1 MDKIEWDGL
10 LSVERFPRTDPGYNK
25 MIPAIRSLSFNVIC
39 HVICMQARLGMA
51 LDSLINSTT
60 AAVNASL
67 VHRSPDHQCRLFS
80 RMQDLSSSFVG
91 FRWHSAQENVKKWY
105 EGCSISAVH
114 ALVLQSPPTA
124 SLSLLHPQDLVSGDP
139 LQTRQN
145 QQKNTHTHI
154 LFLSAPVGQH
164 LAGC

>member
-1 MDKIEWDGL
+1 
-10 LSVERFPRTDPGYNK
+10 
-25 MIPAIRSLSFNVIC
+25 MIPAIRSFSFNVIC
-39 HVICMQARLGMA
+39 HAICIQARLGMA

-91 FRWHSAQENVKKWY
+91 FRLHSVQENVKKCY

-124 SLSLLHPQDLVSGDP
+124 SLSLLHPQDLVSDHSK
-139 LQTRQN
+139 QDRTNRR
-145 QQKNTHTHI
+145 THTHTHRDACSFGLCRPTLGLLVMVTRVAI
-154 LFLSAPVGQH
+154 KVYCCLTALLKRLV
-164 LAGC
+164 